1 MPLEFIPHAVN
12 TTFIG
17 HKAVI
22 IDEDKLV
29 QWVASTLMAK
39 HNHILKII
47 SSSTDGSVTTAK
59 DSVIQSII
67 KNILHAE
74 NDFHRD
80 GLLFQH
86 ISWIFSVLKKG
97 DKDIFNAPHCRVAD
111 KGQDSIAI
119 HFDENN
125 NVVGVSIYE
134 DKATEN
140 VKSTI
145 RDKVYPEFKDY
156 EFGNRDSELE
166 SEVLAMLE
174 KQFDTDQ
181 ANSIIESVFWQNIKR
196 YKINVTVNEEDPL
209 KIFKGY
215 DDCIPGKLERR
226 TGNTVQIIGLRNWF
240 DQFSQKL
247 EVYLNSLIE
256 A

>member
-1 MPLEFIPHAVN
+1 MPLKFIPHVVN
-12 TTFIG
+12 KTFIG

-22 IDEDKLV
+22 INEDKLV

-47 SSSTDGSVTTAK
+47 SSSKDGSVTTAK
-59 DSVIQSII
+59 DTVIQNII

-74 NDFHRD
+74 NNFHRD

-86 ISWIFSVLKKG
+86 ISWIFSVLRKG
-97 DKDIFNAPHCRVAD
+97 EKDIFKSPHCRVAD
-111 KGQDSIAI
+111 KGQDLIAI
-119 HFDENN
+119 HFDKNN
-125 NVVGVSIYE
+125 NVAGVSICE
-134 DKATEN
+134 DKATIN
-140 VKSTI
+140 ARDTI
-145 RDKVYPEFKDY
+145 RNKVYPEFEDY
-156 EFGNRDSELE
+156 ELGNRDSELE

-174 KQFDTDQ
+174 KQFDKDQ
-181 ANSIIESVFWQNIKR
+181 ANSIIENVFWENIKR
-196 YKINVTVNEEDPL
+196 YKINVTVNKEDPL

-215 DDCIPGKLERR
+215 DGCIPGKLERR
-226 TGNTVQIIGLRNWF
+226 TGNTIQIIGLRNWF